1 MNILE
6 LASAFP
12 YPNGVIPASIGGT
25 GDKKI
30 IAKMLARQ
38 SNFENTPVRPSV
50 YAYPPT
56 MATSASPSITTAPL
70 IGWDGT
76 QMMWSTTGNWAT
88 AGTNIIP
95 MGSTYTPMLNIG
107 MKARH
112 IMDATPVI
120 PDGTVVTA
128 IDTVAGNVTL
138 SKNLTGNM
146 PGSSYVGFGDSVV
159 SFIGI
164 SGQASYRGG
173 YPYMKNASNADWTE
187 QPFAVEFD
195 HYGSAINVLFSD
207 NNAYTTF
214 WVWVDGQPVTS
225 APTMPAGFTPGS
237 QGRGW
242 LNITFDNAGDNVAR
256 WRRIRIYLL
265 NARFGGMR
273 AGMTDTV
280 ASTRLKYP
288 KIAWL
293 GDSWT
298 EGVVG
303 TGFGTSTLEGTPYKA
318 TELLG
323 LGLPIMA
330 GQGSTGYV
338 SVGAYGNV
346 TNFGNATRVA
356 PIVAAD
362 PDALVIWGSI
372 NDAAYTDAQ
381 VQNAAYTLYTTFQ
394 QQIPR
399 TKLLVVGVQA
409 RGGFTSAT
417 DRSHNLAL
425 KAAAA
430 AANVPFLSPVEE
442 GWIEGSGKYGATT
455 GAGNADIMMGS
466 DGAHLQQAGWD
477 YYARRIAAWIADQL

>member
-38 SNFENTPVRPSV
+38 GNFKNTPVRPSV

-56 MATSASPSITTAPL
+56 MATSTNPSISTGHL
-70 IGWDGT
+70 VGWDGT
-76 QMMWSTTGNWAT
+76 QIMALTIGNWAT
-88 AGTNIIP
+88 AGMNIFP
-95 MGSTYTPMLNIG
+95 VDSTSYINVG
-107 MKARH
+107 MKVRH
-112 IMDATPVI
+112 IGSATPVI

-128 IDTVAGNVTL
+128 VDTSGQTVTI
-138 SKNLTGNM
+138 SKNLTGSM
-146 PGSSYVGFGDSVV
+146 PGSSYVGFGDNVLN
-159 SFIGI
+159 FIGI
-164 SGQASYRGG
+164 SGKVSYRFGV
-173 YPYMKNASNADWTE
+173 PLMKNASNADWTE

-195 HYGSAINVLFSD
+195 HYGSAVNLIFSD

-237 QGRGW
+237 QGYGF
-242 LNITFDNAGDNVAR
+242 LNITFNNASDNVAR

-265 NARFGGMR
+265 NARFGGLR
-273 AGMTDTV
+273 IGTTDAV
-280 ASTRLKYP
+280 SSTRLKYP

-338 SVGAYGNV
+338 
-346 TNFGNATRVA
+346 
-356 PIVAAD
+356 
-362 PDALVIWGSI
+362 
-372 NDAAYTDAQ
+372 
-381 VQNAAYTLYTTFQ
+381 
-394 QQIPR
+394 
-399 TKLLVVGVQA
+399 
-409 RGGFTSAT
+409 
-417 DRSHNLAL
+417 
-425 KAAAA
+425 
-430 AANVPFLSPVEE
+430 
-442 GWIEGSGKYGATT
+442 
-455 GAGNADIMMGS
+455 
-466 DGAHLQQAGWD
+466 
-477 YYARRIAAWIADQL
+477 